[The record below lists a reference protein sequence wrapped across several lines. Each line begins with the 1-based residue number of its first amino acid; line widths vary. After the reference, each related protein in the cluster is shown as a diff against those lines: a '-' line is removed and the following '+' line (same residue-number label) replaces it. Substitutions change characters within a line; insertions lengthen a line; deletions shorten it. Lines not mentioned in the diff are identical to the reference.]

1 MELAKE
7 LESED
12 RMGSDKDKLKC
23 VFSCRSLPLFP
34 FISALK
40 DQKNHSSENRFI
52 NFFLKKLNTGCK
64 RGSRF

>member
-23 VFSCRSLPLFP
+23 VFSCRSLQLFP

-52 NFFLKKLNTGCK
+52 NFFLK
-64 RGSRF
+64 S